1 MRTLRCLLSMGVV
14 AAAVVVLAGSGFEPT
29 AVFHSDRDWESDSIA
44 AMEDSLDPLRPLQ
57 SIDAYA
63 LVGAEADG
71 VVLLAWDEALPGTR
85 LTLYRDDVLVPIRA
99 REALA
104 SGART

>member
-1 MRTLRCLLSMGVV
+1 MIGHGACIRTLRCLLSIGVV
-14 AAAVVVLAGSGFEPT
+14 AAAVIVLAGSGFEPT
-29 AVFHSDRDWESDSIA
+29 AVFHSDRDGESDSIA
-44 AMEDSLDPLRPLQ
+44 A
-57 SIDAYA
+57 YA
-63 LVGAEADG
+63 LAGAEADG